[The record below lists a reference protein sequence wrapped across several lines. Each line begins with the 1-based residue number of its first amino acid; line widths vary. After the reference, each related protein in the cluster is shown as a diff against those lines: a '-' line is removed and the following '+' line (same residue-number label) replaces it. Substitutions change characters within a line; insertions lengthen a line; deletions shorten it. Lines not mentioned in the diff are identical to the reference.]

1 MNQLNEVRRFQKIAG
16 LLKENETD
24 QIVDKVEDSV
34 EAKLDQL
41 TPQQIQ
47 QLQADLAKM
56 GITADTS
63 VEDAAEKIEGSLDEA
78 EGDDRKKL
86 ANALSAIGTGLIG
99 SLLVPFIPLAI
110 GQSTG
115 MGTAGGYAVTFA
127 AGGLLV
133 GLAKALQHKG
143 SIKREDADYESESG
157 DTAIMGNIN
166 EAGTQWQSKLNPEV
180 NGIEIYNDGDNRLFV
195 IFDKNTG
202 GIHVV
207 NDFNGEDFDEIWGT
221 DVDVRPELLASI
233 TGIPFGKTE
242 NWHPDDPAS
251 VDMDDIEDQDPE
263 DFDDES

>member
-1 MNQLNEVRRFQKIAG
+1 MKQLNEVRQFQKLAG
-16 LLKENETD
+16 LLKENEAD
-24 QIVDKVEDSV
+24 QVVNKVEGSV

-63 VEDAAEKIEGSLDEA
+63 VEDAAQKIEGSLDEA

-110 GQSTG
+110 GHSTG

-133 GLAKALQHKG
+133 GLAKALQHK
-143 SIKREDADYESESG
+143 SSSKMED
-157 DTAIMGNIN
+157 
-166 EAGTQWQSKLNPEV
+166 
-180 NGIEIYNDGDNRLFV
+180 
-195 IFDKNTG
+195 
-202 GIHVV
+202 
-207 NDFNGEDFDEIWGT
+207 
-221 DVDVRPELLASI
+221 
-233 TGIPFGKTE
+233 
-242 NWHPDDPAS
+242 WHPDDPAG
-251 VDMDDIEDQDPE
+251 VDLDDMEEEDPE
-263 DFDDES
+263 DFDDVSEDADAMNVSEAGDVKSITIEVPSDSYAPDFGKAVAKELVHSYGAREAKSFMEAFVAEIKKFSGSGH

>member
-16 LLKENETD
+16 LLKEDEVN
-24 QIVDKVEDSV
+24 QIVDKVEGSV

-110 GQSTG
+110 GQGTG
-115 MGTAGGYAVTFA
+115 IGTAGGYAVTFA

-143 SIKREDADYESESG
+143 NSKMEDY
-157 DTAIMGNIN
+157 
-166 EAGTQWQSKLNPEV
+166 
-180 NGIEIYNDGDNRLFV
+180 
-195 IFDKNTG
+195 
-202 GIHVV
+202 
-207 NDFNGEDFDEIWGT
+207 
-221 DVDVRPELLASI
+221 
-233 TGIPFGKTE
+233 
-242 NWHPDDPAS
+242 HPDDPAGS
-251 VDMDDIEDQDPE
+251 DSAAARGEDDYEGEEEDALVRVIKFKKNNQDLGMFLNWLE
-263 DFDDES
+263 SYYTEAQTSDISTWDTDESFYFDPATLTLVLYNEEFDMEGNQEFHDYLQGLKSNILSIKS